1 MFKPKKEPLYH
12 EGDVLYYY
20 EDCKL
25 FSGVLFSVKW
35 IKNTK
40 NYCYSVRLS
49 DGRIHEFY
57 DNSGNDVIFSSEA
70 EAREMLT
77 NEEYEDIIVAIEDI
91 KEAHYSLNQ
100 QMVDIKFKIGKFSD
114 ELQAS
119 IEEYLKDSYVDEKT
133 YLGIK
138 SNLYNEI
145 LKQTIKN

>member
-12 EGDVLYYY
+12 EGDMLYYY
-20 EDCKL
+20 EDYKL

-70 EAREMLT
+70 EALNVLT
-77 NEEYEDIIVAIEDI
+77 DEQYEDIITVIEDI
-91 KEAHYSLNQ
+91 KEARFDLEQ
-100 QMVDIKFKIGKFSD
+100 KMVDIKFKISEFSD
-114 ELQAS
+114 ELQTS
-119 IEEYLKDSYVDEKT
+119 IKEYLKDSCVDEKT
-133 YLGIK
+133 YLEIK